1 MRTLRFPKTLY
12 PGEHVD
18 EALKTFDRF
27 GTITRAEDET
37 AWVVQI
43 EASSRAKA
51 RRLAGEIANFAL
63 GLTVRN
69 R

>member
-27 GTITRAEDET
+27 GTITRDEDDA
-37 AWVVQI
+37 AWVVRV